1 MPPDRPTICYRIS
14 CLRLAVFWRDRWAIA
29 LLKAIWVVVF
39 KGRAR
44 WKGPPS
50 GESCPGVVRW
60 PWRCNM
66 KGWKTIAVAV
76 LSFAIYTLAWPGLV
90 ELVDPQLIAQIA
102 AVLMLVMRFLTATP
116 IGKAR

>member
-1 MPPDRPTICYRIS
+1 
-14 CLRLAVFWRDRWAIA
+14 
-29 LLKAIWVVVF
+29 
-39 KGRAR
+39 
-44 WKGPPS
+44 
-50 GESCPGVVRW
+50 
-60 PWRCNM
+60 M

>member
-1 MPPDRPTICYRIS
+1 
-14 CLRLAVFWRDRWAIA
+14 
-29 LLKAIWVVVF
+29 
-39 KGRAR
+39 
-44 WKGPPS
+44 
-50 GESCPGVVRW
+50 
-60 PWRCNM
+60 M
-66 KGWKTIAVAV
+66 KGWKTIVVAV